1 MAQDE
6 NIFLNADNIYEE
18 VEGESGKA
26 LNLMPD
32 QQLNLAGLI
41 ASRFQVA
48 EDSRKIHERRWLTA
62 YQNYRGLYGKK
73 IRFRESE
80 KSRVFV
86 KVTKTK
92 VLAAFGQ
99 LIDVIFGTGKFP
111 IGIRETKMP
120 EGEVST
126 AHLDSQNPVPGIE
139 TTPAEPVEGQEP
151 EENIYDVGYEG
162 DGRVLKAGALMDW
175 VSLKKNL
182 LKNLLRWKETM

>member
-1 MAQDE
+1 MSE
-6 NIFLNADNIYEE
+6 NDNTFLNADNIYEE

-48 EDSRKIHERRWLTA
+48 EDSRQVHERRWLTA

-111 IGIRETKMP
+111 IG
-120 EGEVST
+120 
-126 AHLDSQNPVPGIE
+126 
-139 TTPAEPVEGQEP
+139 VEKRRCRKVK
-151 EENIYDVGYEG
+151 Y
-162 DGRVLKAGALMDW
+162 LKL
-175 VSLKKNL
+175 
-182 LKNLLRWKETM
+182 T